1 MTDDTV
7 RDLLQRSGISFVGTV
22 QQLGAAT
29 MTDVPIDD
37 HTAVVVVDQVLHA
50 PSAFAQMAG
59 TLVTLQ
65 LAEGPTPA
73 VGDQYAFFAN
83 ALAYGQSVALSEVG
97 RVPAPEI
104 APHLGL
110 EAAASGERPIA
121 DLAASIEADRLS
133 QHAADADAV
142 VVGTVT
148 GLAKAG
154 QPVSFEHD
162 ADWWVATIDVHHVE
176 HGDVPPDSVNVA
188 YANSLDVRWRGS
200 PKPKAGQSG
209 VWMLH
214 RSVGPVAEFAPFYL
228 PHPDDFQP
236 TQALDAIRSEGGG
249 S

>member
-1 MTDDTV
+1 MTDDAV

-29 MTDVPIDD
+29 MNDLPIDD
-37 HTAVVVVDQVLHA
+37 HTAVVMVDQVLHA
-50 PSAFAQMAG
+50 PRAFASLAG
-59 TLVTLQ
+59 TPVTVQ
-65 LAEGPTPA
+65 LAEGPTPT

-110 EAAASGERPIA
+110 GTAPTGEQPIA
-121 DLAASIEADRLS
+121 DLAASIEADRLG
-133 QHAADADAV
+133 QHAAGADAV

-148 GLAKAG
+148 GLARAG
-154 QPVSFEHD
+154 QPVSSEHD
-162 ADWWVATIDVHHVE
+162 ADWWVATIEVHHVE
-176 HGDVPPDSVNVA
+176 HGDVPQGSVNVA
-188 YANSLDVRWRGS
+188 YANSLDVRWHDS

-209 VWMLH
+209 LWMLH
-214 RSVGPVAEFAPFYL
+214 RSEGPVAEFAPFYL

-236 TQALDAIRSEGGG
+236 TQTLDTIRSAGGG

>member
-29 MTDVPIDD
+29 MNDLPIDD

-50 PSAFAQMAG
+50 PSAFASLAG
-59 TLVTLQ
+59 TPVTVQ
-65 LAEGPTPA
+65 LAEGPTPT

-83 ALAYGQSVALSEVG
+83 ALAYGQSLALSEVG
-97 RVPAPEI
+97 RVPAAEI

-110 EAAASGERPIA
+110 GAAPTGERPIA

-133 QHAADADAV
+133 QHANDADAV
-142 VVGTVT
+142 VVGTVV
-148 GLAKAG
+148 GLEKAG
-154 QPVSFEHD
+154 PPASSEHD
-162 ADWWVATIDVHHVE
+162 ADWWVATIAVHHVE
-176 HGDVPPDSVNVA
+176 HGDVPQDTVRAA
-188 YANSLDVRWRGS
+188 YANSLDVRWRNS
-200 PKPKAGQSG
+200 PKPKAGQVG
-209 VWMLH
+209 MWMLH
-214 RSVGPVAEFAPFYL
+214 RSEGPVADFAPFYL

-236 TQALDAIRSEGGG
+236 TQTLDTIRSAGGG

>member
-1 MTDDTV
+1 MAD
-7 RDLLQRSGISFVGTV
+7 S
-22 QQLGAAT
+22 QQLLRLRPEAAELL
-29 MTDVPIDD
+29 
-37 HTAVVVVDQVLHA
+37 VVRLYLLH
-50 PSAFAQMAG
+50 PLHGLGKPVAG
-59 TLVTLQ
+59 LIF
-65 LAEGPTPA
+65 LAELPVNHGEEEA
-73 VGDQYAFFAN
+73 FGGIGGIIVRAEADGFFQVGDGP
-83 ALAYGQSVALSEVG
+83 L
-97 RVPAPEI
+97 P
-104 APHLGL
+104 
-110 EAAASGERPIA
+110 
-121 DLAASIEADRLS
+121 
-133 QHAADADAV
+133 

-154 QPVSFEHD
+154 PPVSFEHD

-176 HGDVPPDSVNVA
+176 HGDVPQGSVNVA

-236 TQALDAIRSEGGG
+236 TQVLDAIRSAGGG